1 MTGPTKNISRLLP
14 LNDLDVPS
22 SLRDLSDERVTYTR
36 SETLSKQLVICADLR
51 GSRVQQ
57 LTQTRGPP
65 AEVSRNSAAAASVA
79 LTDAALVQGV
89 GGEQHPI
96 ASNRLRRK
104 WRTDD
109 KVSQLK
115 IAV

>member
-22 SLRDLSDERVTYTR
+22 SLGDLSDERVTFTR
-36 SETLSKQLVICADLR
+36 SKTLSKPLMICVELR
-51 GSRVQQ
+51 GSRVGQ
-57 LTQTRGPP
+57 LTQTRGPA

-89 GGEQHPI
+89 GGEQHPV

-104 WRTDD
+104 RRTDD
-109 KVSQLK
+109 KVSQMK